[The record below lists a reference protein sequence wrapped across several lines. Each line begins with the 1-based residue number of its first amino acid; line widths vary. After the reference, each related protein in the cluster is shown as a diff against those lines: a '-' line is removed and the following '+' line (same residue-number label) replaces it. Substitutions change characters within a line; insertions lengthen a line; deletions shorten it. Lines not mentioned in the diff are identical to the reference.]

1 MKAPALDRSPVDYG
15 RMTAAL
21 SQTQR
26 LAGIGTLTASI
37 AHELTN
43 PLSIITS
50 TCNNLLSQIADES
63 LSTDELLHYI
73 ELIDHS
79 AWRCARLVQTLRSY
93 SHLDHMQV
101 EKSELNQ
108 IIEDSLTIVDYQ
120 FERQYNIVIE
130 TDLSMELEPLY
141 CDQNQVTQV
150 LINLLTNARDALKGE
165 GGVIRLSSWSLTGE
179 EAQAFSVGDTGT
191 GFSPETIDLI
201 FNPFFTTKS
210 IEEGTGLGLAIASN
224 IVEEHGGRISA
235 ENNRGKGATVTV
247 ILPNRSPE

>member
-1 MKAPALDRSPVDYG
+1 MKAPALNGPPVDDG
-15 RMTAAL
+15 RITAAL

-79 AWRCARLVQTLRSY
+79 AWRCARLIQTLRSY

-101 EKSELNQ
+101 AKSDLNQ

-130 TDLSMELEPLY
+130 TDLSVELDPLY

-150 LINLLTNARDALKGE
+150 LINLLINARDALQGE
-165 GGVIRLSSWSLTGE
+165 GGVIRVSSWDLPGE
-179 EAQAFSVGDTGT
+179 KAQAFSVSDTGA
-191 GFSPETIDLI
+191 GFSPETIDLV
-201 FNPFFTTKS
+201 FNPFYTTKS
-210 IEEGTGLGLAIASN
+210 IGEGTGLGLAIASN

-235 ENNRGKGATVTV
+235 ENNREKGATVTV
-247 ILPNRSPE
+247 ILPYRPPE

>member
-1 MKAPALDRSPVDYG
+1 MKAPSLNGPPVDEG

-108 IIEDSLTIVDYQ
+108 IIDSV
-120 FERQYNIVIE
+120 V
-130 TDLSMELEPLY
+130 
-141 CDQNQVTQV
+141 
-150 LINLLTNARDALKGE
+150 K
-165 GGVIRLSSWSLTGE
+165 
-179 EAQAFSVGDTGT
+179 
-191 GFSPETIDLI
+191 
-201 FNPFFTTKS
+201 
-210 IEEGTGLGLAIASN
+210 
-224 IVEEHGGRISA
+224 
-235 ENNRGKGATVTV
+235 
-247 ILPNRSPE
+247 

>member
-1 MKAPALDRSPVDYG
+1 VNAPTLNGPLVDDG
-15 RMTAAL
+15 RVTTAL

-26 LAGIGTLTASI
+26 LAGIGTLTASV

-63 LSTDELLHYI
+63 LGTDELLHYI

-101 EKSELNQ
+101 TKNELNR

-120 FERQYNIVIE
+120 FERQYNIAIE
-130 TDLSMELEPLY
+130 TDLSLELEPLY

-150 LINLLTNARDALKGE
+150 LINLLINARDALQGE
-165 GGVIRLSSWSLTGE
+165 GGVIKIASWNLPE
-179 EAQAFSVGDTGT
+179 EKSQAFSVSDSGT
-191 GFSPETIDLI
+191 GISPETIDMV
-201 FNPFFTTKS
+201 FNPFFTTKP
-210 IEEGTGLGLAIASN
+210 IGEGSGLGLAIASK

-235 ENNRGKGATVTV
+235 ENNRGKGVTVSV
-247 ILPNRSPE
+247 ILPYHPPE

>member
-1 MKAPALDRSPVDYG
+1 VDDG
-15 RMTAAL
+15 RITTAL

-63 LSTDELLHYI
+63 LGTDELLHYI

-101 EKSELNQ
+101 TKNELNQ

-120 FERQYNIVIE
+120 FERQYNIAIE
-130 TDLSMELEPLY
+130 TDLSLELEPLY

-150 LINLLTNARDALKGE
+150 LINLLTNARDALQGE
-165 GGVIRLSSWSLTGE
+165 GGVIKISSWDLPE
-179 EAQAFSVGDTGT
+179 EESQAFSVSDTGT
-191 GFSPETIDLI
+191 GISPETIGLV

-210 IEEGTGLGLAIASN
+210 IGEGSGLGLAIASN
-224 IVEEHGGRISA
+224 IVEEHGGRILA
-235 ENNRGKGATVTV
+235 VNNRGKGITVTV
-247 ILPNRSPE
+247 ILPYHPPE